1 MIMDESYKQE
11 LLEYIAETPDL
22 IFEAYNHTRESVL
35 QHIEE
40 LWTAYQKDV
49 EEYEC
54 TADWSYADAMQE
66 VLGILIPNNA
76 APWKASE
83 PTKSAEQMT
92 YADKIRQMSDEELA
106 KLLTVSF
113 TYMNGYRPD
122 TIFRC
127 TGIGDFDTRE
137 EAEEAALEMLKKPA
151 NLMQEVTEEAQ
162 IGEKEQ
168 KNGWILTDDDSF
180 QIRRKIEEDVFELYQ
195 IDATAP
201 SWEEGDRVF
210 RVSHAVIYICDINQD
225 SMMDCYGYESL
236 EAFKEEYGDDWKGV
250 LAECDFEITSQNGEY
265 FISSDL
271 TWKEAK
277 KLICKLSGYQE
288 ETDDQDAAVNYRVCG
303 LQFPLEDGITADGIQ
318 QLLKMVNG
326 ETFDFLRVD
335 AEFSAAIFI
344 INSDVYA
351 QWESQGI
358 LLAFKAFVR
367 EILDDKE
374 KETED
379 SIYSFEDARI
389 LNEDGTVATHS
400 ENIYLSYC

>member
-11 LLEYIAETPDL
+11 LLAYITETPDV

-40 LWTAYQKDV
+40 LWTVYQKDV

-76 APWKASE
+76 APSKQ
-83 PTKSAEQMT
+83 SAEQMT
-92 YADKIRQMSDEELA
+92 CADKIRQMSDEELA
-106 KLLTVSF
+106 RLLTVSF
-113 TYMNGYRPD
+113 TYMNGYRTD

-127 TGIGDFDTRE
+127 IGIGDFDTRE
-137 EAEEAALEMLKKPA
+137 EAEKAALEMLKKPA
-151 NLMQEVTEEAQ
+151 NLIQEVTEGVQ
-162 IGEKEQ
+162 IG
-168 KNGWILTDDDSF
+168 KNKKMNDWILTDDDSF

-195 IDATAP
+195 IDATTP
-201 SWEEGDRVF
+201 SWEDSDRVF
-210 RVSHAVIYICDINQD
+210 RVSHAVIYICDIDQD

-236 EAFKEEYGDDWKGV
+236 EAFKEMYGDDWKGV

-277 KLICKLSGYQE
+277 ELICKLSGYQE
-288 ETDDQDAAVNYRVCG
+288 ETDDQDTAANYRVCG
-303 LQFPLEDGITADGIQ
+303 LQFPLEDGITADEIQ
-318 QLLKMVNG
+318 WLLKMVNG

-351 QWESQGI
+351 QWESEGI
-358 LLAFKAFVR
+358 LLTFKTFVR

-379 SIYSFEDARI
+379 GIYPFEDARI
-389 LNEDGTVATHS
+389 LKEDGTVATHA